1 MPVGALAGG
10 HGIPFRA
17 IGCYWLRRMAAR
29 DPITRFQRWFAA
41 ASASHIS
48 QPEAMTLATADRRGR
63 PSARMVLL
71 KGVDSDG
78 FVFYT
83 NANSRKGRELLAN
96 PRAALVF
103 HWGGGLGRQV
113 RVEGRVEAVDPAE
126 ADGYW
131 ATRPR
136 ASQLGALAS
145 AQSHPIAS
153 RAALMAR
160 WRVLK
165 RRYAR
170 AEVPRPPHW
179 TGFRIVPD
187 AIEFWTHRGHRLHD
201 RELFTRTRRGWKR
214 TVLQP

>member
-1 MPVGALAGG
+1 MPSS
-10 HGIPFRA
+10 
-17 IGCYWLRRMAAR
+17 
-29 DPITRFQRWFAA
+29 DPIARFRRWFAA
-41 ASASHIS
+41 AGASHIR

-63 PSARMVLL
+63 PAARMVLL
-71 KGVDSDG
+71 KHADAGG

-103 HWGGGLGRQV
+103 HWDGLGRQV
-113 RVEGRVEAVDPAE
+113 RIEGRVEVVAAAE
-126 ADGYW
+126 ADAYW

-145 AQSHPIAS
+145 VQSHPIAQ
-153 RAALMAR
+153 RAALVAR
-160 WRVLK
+160 WQALR

-170 AEVPRPPHW
+170 AGVPRPPQW
-179 TGFRIVPD
+179 TGYRVVPD
-187 AIEFWTHRGHRLHD
+187 AIEFWTHRAHRLHD

-214 TVLQP
+214 TLLQP